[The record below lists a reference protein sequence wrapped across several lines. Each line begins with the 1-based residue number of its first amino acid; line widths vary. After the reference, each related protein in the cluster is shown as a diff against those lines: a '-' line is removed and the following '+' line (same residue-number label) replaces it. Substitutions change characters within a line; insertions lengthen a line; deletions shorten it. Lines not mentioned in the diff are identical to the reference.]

1 VKRIT
6 IALAFIL
13 VFLAAPAYPF
23 GQNKIVYDTFKWNVY
38 HSTHFDIYFY
48 DEERESLQRVVD
60 MAESAYLDLSQ
71 KFNFQISKKI
81 PLIYY
86 HTHSAFEQTN
96 VTLTFIPEGVGA
108 FAEPVKNRMVL
119 PIDMPDD
126 ELLELITH
134 ELTHVFEYEILFQGK
149 FGKNLTA
156 NPPQWLMEGLASFMA
171 QDEDSRDRMVLRDA
185 VVNDRIPQISRNPQ
199 GYFAYRFGH
208 SVFKFMQETFGW
220 EGLRDFIYEYRNTLG
235 NSVDR
240 ALKRAFNLT
249 PDEFDT
255 RFRIWLRKQYLPALV
270 AKGEPQEYGDPFRIR
285 PEERSDEISGV
296 PSPSGDLLAGFS
308 TYKEDIDL
316 VLFNIPERRMLKNL
330 TSGYTSEYEF
340 PIVQSFTTGPVMG
353 RDVAFAPNG
362 DQIAL
367 FVKKERG
374 RNLLLIN
381 PLSGELVRSIPMTI
395 EQQLNPAYSPDGK
408 RIAFS
413 GFMGNKCDIFLY
425 DLESGTITNVTSDDF
440 FDAAPVF
447 SPDGK
452 WLVYSSV
459 GEQYAKLYRLNLD
472 NPKERYQL
480 TSGDWNDIDAWYSPD
495 GKRIFF
501 SSDKQTG
508 RQAAQ
513 AADLLEAVEDR
524 ARTTGDTPPAD
535 KTNFAAFNIYSLDLT
550 SGEMLQYTDVI
561 GGCFTPVVFTGS
573 NNKERMVFSAYYKGQ
588 WQMYSTTTDKPIG
601 KPEQTTLP
609 SAPIAAEE
617 RSIFRS
623 SSEFFI
629 DEEKIESTQGFKLF
643 IEDVDVGAGVTSDQL
658 FVSRSTIFMSD
669 MLGNRRFIA
678 SLDSVST
685 FSNFDFIYLDMHRR
699 LNWGARLFDDRSFYF
714 QLDTTDDV
722 LQVERRQFYR
732 ETGAMGLLSY
742 PFSRYHRLDGGA
754 GVISRDYFFPRFS
767 PSVITPGAIDINYE
781 HRQDTYPIV
790 SSTFSG
796 DSAVWKFFGPVSGR
810 RYQISASYA
819 ADPDDGGALSADLNV
834 DWREYFQVSS
844 RTLFAARVFAAFSE
858 GNAPN
863 FYYFGGLNTLR
874 GYDFRTILG
883 QQAAFANF
891 EFRFPLIDVLA
902 SPIVVLQQVRG
913 VIFFDIGAGRF
924 EDQEDW
930 EFMDDDGRLKEGKAS
945 VGYGFSFRFWGLQ
958 LNWDFAKRFDLKD
971 TEGTFRT
978 SFWIGETF

>member
-1 VKRIT
+1 MVKRVA
-6 IALAFIL
+6 ALLVF
-13 VFLAAPAYPF
+13 VFLAVPAYPF
-23 GQNKIVYDTFKWNVY
+23 GQNKIVYDTFKWQVY

-48 DEERESLQRVVD
+48 EEERPALQRVVD

-108 FAEPVKNRMVL
+108 FAEPVRNRMVL

-126 ELLELITH
+126 DLLELITH
-134 ELTHVFEYEILFQGK
+134 ELTHIFEYEILFQGK
-149 FGKNLTA
+149 FGKNITA

-185 VVNDRIPQISRNPQ
+185 VVNDRIPRISQDPR

-208 SVFKFMQETFGW
+208 SVFKYIQEQWGW

-235 NSVDR
+235 NNVDR
-240 ALKRAFNLT
+240 ALKRAFNVT
-249 PDEFDT
+249 PEEFDT
-255 RFRIWLRKQYLPALV
+255 RFRTWLRKQYLPALV
-270 AKGEPQEYGDPFRIR
+270 ARGEPQEYGDVFRIR
-285 PEERSDEISGV
+285 TGEQSNEIAPV
-296 PSPSGDLLAGFS
+296 PSPSGDLLAAFT

-330 TSGYTSEYEF
+330 TAGYTSEYQY
-340 PIVQSFTTGPVMG
+340 PIVQSFTTAPRMG

-381 PLSGELVRSIPMTI
+381 PLTGRIDRSIPMAV
-395 EQQLNPAYSPDGK
+395 EQQLSPAYSPDGR
-408 RIAFS
+408 RIAFAAI
-413 GFMGNKCDIFLY
+413 MGNQSDIFIY
-425 DLESGTITNVTSDDF
+425 DLDGGTTTNVTSDVF
-440 FDAAPVF
+440 FDGAPVF

-459 GEQYAKLYRLNLD
+459 GEEYAKLYRLNLE

-480 TSGDWNDIDAWYSPD
+480 TSGDWNDIDAWFTPD
-495 GKRIFF
+495 GKRLFF
-501 SSDKQTG
+501 ASDKQTG
-508 RQAAQ
+508 RNVGQ
-513 AADLLEAVEDR
+513 AADVLEAAENA
-524 ARTTGDTPPAD
+524 ARTTGDTPPAE
-535 KTNFAAFNIYSLDLT
+535 KVNFAAYNIYSLDLT
-550 SGEMLQYTDVI
+550 TGDMLQYTDLV
-561 GGCFTPVVFTGS
+561 GGAFTPVVFTGA
-573 NNKERMVFSAYYKGQ
+573 NNKERMVFSAYYKGS
-588 WQMYSTTTDKPIG
+588 WQLYSTTTDKPLHAAE
-601 KPEQTTLP
+601 KTTLP
-609 SAPIAAEE
+609 SAPIAPEE
-617 RSIFRS
+617 RSIFRA

-629 DEEKIESTQGFKLF
+629 DEEKIEDTSGFRLF
-643 IEDVDVGAGVTSDQL
+643 IDDVNVGAGVTSDQL

-685 FSNFDFIYLDMHRR
+685 FSNFDFIYFDMHRR

-714 QLDTTDDV
+714 TPNEDFTELD
-722 LQVERRQFYR
+722 RKQFYR
-732 ETGAMGLLSY
+732 QTGFLGLASY

-754 GVISRDYFFPRFS
+754 GVISRDFYYPRFL
-767 PSVITPGAIDINYE
+767 PNPDPDADFDFVRYE
-781 HRQDTYPIV
+781 QRQDTFPIV
-790 SSTFSG
+790 STTFTG
-796 DSAVWKFFGPVSGR
+796 DSAVWKYFGPISGR
-810 RYQISASYA
+810 RYQVSASYA
-819 ADPDDGGALSADLNV
+819 PDTDAGGTLTSDVNL
-834 DWREYFQVSS
+834 DWREYFQVTS
-844 RTLFAARVFAAFSE
+844 RTLFATRLFASVSE

-863 FYYFGGLNTLR
+863 FSYFGGLNTLR
-874 GYDFRTILG
+874 GYEFRTLTG
-883 QQAAFANF
+883 QHAAFANV
-891 EFRFPLIDVLA
+891 EFRFPLVDVLA
-902 SPIVVLQQVRG
+902 TPVVVLQQVRG
-913 VIFFDIGAGRF
+913 VIFMDIGAARF
-924 EDQEDW
+924 KDQEF
-930 EFMDDDGRLKEGKAS
+930 EFIDDEGRLKDGRAS
-945 VGYGFSFRFWGLQ
+945 VGWGFSFRFWGMQ

-971 TEGTFRT
+971 TEGGFRT

>member
-1 VKRIT
+1 VKRTT

-13 VFLAAPAYPF
+13 IFVAVPAYPF

-48 DEERESLQRVVD
+48 DEERDSLQRVVD

-126 ELLELITH
+126 ELLELIMH

-149 FGKNLTA
+149 FGKNITA

-208 SVFKFMQETFGW
+208 AVFKFIQETYGW

-249 PDEFDT
+249 PDEFDS
-255 RFRIWLRKQYLPALV
+255 RFRTWLRKQYLPALV

-362 DQIAL
+362 DQVAL

-381 PLSGELVRSIPMTI
+381 PVTGELVRSIPMSI
-395 EQQLNPAYSPDGK
+395 EQQLNPAYSPDGR
-408 RIAFS
+408 RIAFT
-413 GFMGNKCDIFLY
+413 GFLGNKSDIFIY
-425 DLESGTITNVTSDDF
+425 DLGSGNITNVTSDDF

-452 WLVYSSV
+452 SLVYSSV

-480 TSGDWNDIDAWYSPD
+480 TSGDWNDIDAWFSPD

-508 RQAAQ
+508 REGAQ
-513 AADLLEAVEDR
+513 AADLLESAEDK

-535 KTNFAAFNIYSLDLT
+535 KTNFASFNIYSLDLT

-561 GGCFTPVVFTGS
+561 GGCFTPVVFTGA

-601 KPEQTTLP
+601 KPEMTTLP

-629 DEEKIESTQGFKLF
+629 DEEKIESTRGFKLF
-643 IEDVDVGAGVTSDQL
+643 VEDVDVGAGVTSDQL

-699 LNWGARLFDDRSFYF
+699 LNWGLRLFDDRSFF
-714 QLDTTDDV
+714 FTPNVDFTD
-722 LQVERRQFYR
+722 LERRQFYR
-732 ETGAMGLLSY
+732 ESGAMGLVSY
-742 PFSRYHRLDGGA
+742 PFSRYHRLDAGA
-754 GVISRDYFFPRFS
+754 GVISRDYFFPRFM
-767 PSVITPGAIDINYE
+767 PSDDPARPDDIKLEYQ

-810 RYQISASYA
+810 RYQVSASYA
-819 ADPDDGGALSADLNV
+819 PDPGDGGTLTADVNV
-834 DWREYFQVSS
+834 DWREYFQISS

-874 GYDFRTILG
+874 GYDFRTLLG
-883 QQAAFANF
+883 QHAAFANF

-902 SPIVVLQQVRG
+902 SPVVVLQQVRG
-913 VIFFDIGAGRF
+913 VIFFDIGAARF
-924 EDQEDW
+924 EDQDDW
-930 EFMDDDGRLKEGKAS
+930 EFMGDDGRLKDGKAS
-945 VGYGFSFRFWGLQ
+945 VGYGVSFRFWGLQ

-978 SFWIGETF
+978 SFWVGETF